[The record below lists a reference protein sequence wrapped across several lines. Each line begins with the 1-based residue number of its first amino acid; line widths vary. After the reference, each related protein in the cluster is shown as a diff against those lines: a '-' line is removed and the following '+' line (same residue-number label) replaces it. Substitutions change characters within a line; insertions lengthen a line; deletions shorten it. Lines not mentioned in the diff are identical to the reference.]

1 MMRGV
6 PHFNRVELFDKRDYG
21 LTPVHLAEWEG
32 LVFVSLAERPKPLE
46 TYLKD
51 IRERVAPTHIGKL
64 TFARRV
70 DYDVRANWRS
80 EERRVGKECRSRWAS
95 YHEKR

>member
-1 MMRGV
+1 M
-6 PHFNRVELFDKRDYG
+6 
-21 LTPVHLAEWEG
+21 
-32 LVFVSLAERPKPLE
+32 FVSLSERPKPLE

-70 DYDVRANWRS
+70 EYDVRANWKVYVDNYLEGYHVPYVHPELYRS
-80 EERRVGKECRSRWAS
+80 EERRVGKECRSRWS
-95 YHEKR
+95 PEHEKKKTKASKQNRRA